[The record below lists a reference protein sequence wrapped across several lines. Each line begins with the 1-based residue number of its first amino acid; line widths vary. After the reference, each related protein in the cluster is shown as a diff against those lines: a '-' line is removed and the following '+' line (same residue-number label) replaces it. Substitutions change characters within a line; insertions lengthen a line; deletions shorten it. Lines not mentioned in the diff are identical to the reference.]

1 MNAKDQAAELR
12 EQAERTREA
21 LGETVQQLSDK
32 LDVQARANEGLQK
45 AGAKAQQ
52 VAATAADKAQQ
63 VAATT
68 AGKAQQ
74 VAATTAGKA
83 QQVAATTAGKAQQVA
98 ATTAG
103 KAQQATAQ
111 VRDTAM
117 HTIIEAERKIDDL
130 PEAVREPAHR
140 TMDVVRQ
147 RPAMV
152 LLGMV
157 GLIVLLRLLLR
168 RSHD

>member
-68 AGKAQQ
+68 AE
-74 VAATTAGKA
+74 
-83 QQVAATTAGKAQQVA
+83 KAQQVA

-140 TMDVVRQ
+140 TMDAVRQ

>member
-32 LDVQARANEGLQK
+32 LDVQARASEGMQK

-52 VAATAADKAQQ
+52 VAATAAD
-63 VAATT
+63 
-68 AGKAQQ
+68 
-74 VAATTAGKA
+74 
-83 QQVAATTAGKAQQVA
+83 KAQQVA

-140 TMDVVRQ
+140 TFDVVRQ

>member
-52 VAATAADKAQQ
+52 VAATAAD
-63 VAATT
+63 
-68 AGKAQQ
+68 
-74 VAATTAGKA
+74 KA

>member
-32 LDVQARANEGLQK
+32 LDVQARASEGMQK

-68 AGKAQQ
+68 AD
-74 VAATTAGKA
+74 
-83 QQVAATTAGKAQQVA
+83 
-98 ATTAG
+98 

-111 VRDTAM
+111 VKDTAM
-117 HTIIEAERKIDDL
+117 HTL
-130 PEAVREPAHR
+130 
-140 TMDVVRQ
+140 T
-147 RPAMV
+147 RPSA
-152 LLGMV
+152 
-157 GLIVLLRLLLR
+157 RSTTCPR
-168 RSHD
+168 RCGSPPIAR

>member
-52 VAATAADKAQQ
+52 VAATAAD
-63 VAATT
+63 
-68 AGKAQQ
+68 KAQQ